1 MARALRIER
10 VGGRFHAT
18 ARGNE
23 RKNIFRDDTDRFHF
37 LELLS
42 EMPERFGVALHAYA
56 LMDYHYH
63 LLMETPEANLSRA
76 MQWLGSATACGSTGG
91 MAGSGTCSRGASRR
105 VSCKTITAGRNWRA
119 TCT

>member
-10 VGGRFHAT
+10 VDGRFHAT

-56 LMDYHYH
+56 LMDNHYH
-63 LLMETPEANLSRA
+63 PDRDAGGQLKPRHAVAGGQLRHVV
-76 MQWLGSATACGSTGG
+76 QSAA
-91 MAGSGTCSRGASRR
+91 
-105 VSCKTITAGRNWRA
+105 
-119 TCT
+119 